1 MTVPAPAGS
10 EEWVRRVLTAHWGD
24 RWGARTLTPLTVGGA
39 APLTHT
45 AGLWA
50 VTDPR
55 DPSRTVGAGG
65 TGHVLKVQ
73 LNPEAV
79 RDERFPPLKDR
90 VVAHCR
96 RRGVPAL
103 PAVPAADG
111 SPAVRCGGLVC
122 ELVPRS
128 AGTALRP
135 GTATRDQAAALVRTG
150 LDLRQALDA
159 LPPDVADDLARVHL
173 PPLVDEEH
181 WPTALDDAERR
192 LLPKAEQ
199 GTDHWH
205 RAAAENLRAVR
216 ESAPLLRRTHGA
228 GTAPA
233 RPAVVHGDL
242 HLQHFLFAPHG
253 PARVLAVLDFDNLHT
268 ADRLLDLAWLA
279 DSVVHACGPGT
290 EAARLALDGLVSDG
304 QRRGLLRPG
313 DTARLM
319 PLLMAHALP
328 VVVDIA
334 KDILDRRILAPQWLG
349 YFDLLSPARRLAVH
363 HMLTDRPAHTAAR

>member
-24 RWGARTLTPLTVGGA
+24 RWGARTLSPLTVGGA

-55 DPSRTVGAGG
+55 RPSRGAGAP
-65 TGHVLKVQ
+65 GHVLKVQ

-79 RDERFPPLKDR
+79 RDERFPRLKDR
-90 VVAHCR
+90 VTAHCR
-96 RRGVPAL
+96 DRGVPAL

-135 GTATRDQAAALVRTG
+135 GTATPEQAAAIVETG

-159 LPPDVADDLARVHL
+159 LPQDLAGELAAVHL

-181 WPTALDDAERR
+181 WPTALDDAVRR
-192 LLPKAEQ
+192 LLPEAER

-205 RAAAENLRAVR
+205 RAAARTLRAVR
-216 ESAPLLRRTHGA
+216 DSAPLLPRNTDSG
-228 GTAPA
+228 APA
-233 RPAVVHGDL
+233 RRAVVHGDL
-242 HLQHFLFAPHG
+242 HLHHFLLAPHG

-268 ADRLLDLAWLA
+268 GDRLLDLAWLA
-279 DSVVHACGPGT
+279 DTAVHACGPGT
-290 EAARLALDGLVSDG
+290 EAARLALDGFVSAG
-304 QRRGLLRPG
+304 RRRGLLRPG
-313 DTARLM
+313 DTERLM
-319 PLLMAHALP
+319 PLLMAHSLP
-328 VVVDIA
+328 VLADIA

-363 HMLTDRPAHTAAR
+363 RMLTDRPARTAAH